1 MKNYIFLLNFCI
13 SIATF
18 AQIKVRVFDAQD
30 EFRLTGANL
39 YSDTKQFLGET
50 DELGELDI
58 NDSIHFIDVL
68 KNGYFT
74 ESIQTNGKKLIE
86 IMMKPSFISLDEV
99 TFTTNDSV
107 GRNIIIKAIRNQSR
121 NTIKNGGNIFLKSYT
136 KFWSTVNNDSIPFII
151 QPQSHKD
158 SVNNQWKKLLDNSHL
173 FLGERAMDHKVSKRF
188 GLKNIVQSSRI
199 SGMRSPLYEYLAMQP
214 IAFNFDQDKINFFF
228 KGIVNP
234 VSREGLSNYRY
245 GFKED
250 IFIDGRKTIV
260 ISFFPSIKTDKRQI
274 KGTLWIDDKTFAL
287 VKFEGENTS
296 TNYVAELEADW
307 KLNNGTWIPNQQKYR
322 MEAGNFKI
330 TEKLAGSDFI
340 DKKEKIWI
348 NLETTFKD
356 IQNPAHFKRN
366 EFLGYEDEIS
376 FQNMDEKKW
385 DNVMENY
392 RDSSLSSKERNT
404 YTTIDSIADK
414 YKLERQMKLMR
425 IMSSGGK
432 LSLGKVDLD
441 LTKILAFNDYE
452 GFRLGA
458 AFNTNENWSDKYSLN
473 AYSAYGFKDESFK
486 FGFGGDYFINKPYS
500 GRIFAKYSQD
510 VSASGKTPILLQS
523 NYTRLMSG
531 AFSNI
536 YNHEYFSYKRYSL
549 GYEQDIFKN
558 VTFNISANYEKQ
570 QAEFDYSF
578 QNNID
583 WYDLY
588 NTQLAIRFAPKDK
601 FIRTPYGKV
610 TVNSGKSVFYATL
623 TKYWDVFNSD
633 YDPLRFNVSYF
644 DVFDTRV
651 GKTNFNVNAGWV
663 EGKIPLMNLF
673 EGQGN
678 AKRNDFLNFGV
689 GGLTNFETMRPG
701 EFYSDRFV
709 SFQLKHIFAGVKVGN
724 KIILPQFVYR
734 GVLGDMKDKADHQN
748 LEFKTL
754 NHYYHETG
762 IEVNNLIFKTFG
774 LGAFY
779 RLGAYS
785 EEKFKDNFYL
795 KLTVNLNFL

>member
-1 MKNYIFLLNFCI
+1 MKNYLFLFNLCLSI
-13 SIATF
+13 SVF

-30 EFRLTGANL
+30 EFRLMGANV
-39 YSDTKQFLGET
+39 YSDTKQFLGQT
-50 DELGELDI
+50 DEMGELNI
-58 NDSIHFIDVL
+58 QDSIHFVEVI

-74 ESIQTNGKKLIE
+74 ESVQLNGKKLVE
-86 IMMKPSFISLDEV
+86 IMMKPSYISLDEV
-99 TFTTNDSV
+99 SFTTNDSV
-107 GRNIIIKAIRNQSR
+107 GRNIIIKAIRNQSK
-121 NTIKNGGNIFLKSYT
+121 NTIKKGGNIFLRSYT

-151 QPQSHKD
+151 QPQNHRD
-158 SVNNQWKKLLDNSHL
+158 TINNQWKKLLDNSHL
-173 FLGERAMDHKVSKRF
+173 FLGERAMDHKISKRL

-250 IFIDGRKTIV
+250 IFLNGRKTAV
-260 ISFFPSIKTDKRQI
+260 VSFFPSIKKEGRQI
-274 KGTLWIDDKTFAL
+274 KGTLWLDDKTHAL
-287 VKFEGENTS
+287 IRLEAENTS
-296 TNYVAELEADW
+296 ANYVAELEADW

-322 MEAGNFKI
+322 MEAGNFKFSD
-330 TEKLAGSDFI
+330 KLANTEVI

-348 NLETTFKD
+348 NLETSFKD
-356 IQNPAHFKRN
+356 IRNPAHFKRN

-376 FQNMDEKKW
+376 FQNMNESKW
-385 DNVMENY
+385 DNVMEEY
-392 RDSSLSSKERNT
+392 RDVSLSNKDRNT
-404 YTTIDSIADK
+404 YVKIDSVGDH
-414 YKLERQMKLMR
+414 YKLLQQQRLSR
-425 IMSSGGK
+425 IIHSGGK

-452 GFRLGA
+452 GFRVGG
-458 AFNTNENWSDKYSLN
+458 AFNTNENFSERFSLN
-473 AYSAYGFKDESFK
+473 AYSAYGFKDKNFK
-486 FGFGGDYFINKPYS
+486 FGFGGDYFVNKPYS

-510 VSASGKTPILLQS
+510 VSASGKMPIILQS
-523 NYTRLMSG
+523 NYTRLISG

-536 YNHEYFSYKRYSL
+536 YNHEYYSFKKYSA

-558 VTFNISANYEKQ
+558 VTFNLSANIEKQ
-570 QAEFDYSF
+570 QAEFDYTYA
-578 QNNID
+578 ND
-583 WYDLY
+583 KGWYDLF
-588 NTQLAIRFAPKDK
+588 NTQLAVRFAPKDK

-623 TKYWDVFNSD
+623 TKYWDIFNTD
-633 YDPLRFNVSYF
+633 YDPIRFNVSYF
-644 DVFDTRV
+644 DVFDSRL
-651 GKTNFNVNAGWV
+651 GKSNFNMNIGWV
-663 EGKIPLMNLF
+663 EGKMPLMNMF

-678 AKRNDFLNFGV
+678 AKRNDVLNFGV

-709 SFQLKHIFAGVKVGN
+709 SFQVKHIFAGVKVGK
-724 KIILPQFVYR
+724 KIIFPQFVYR
-734 GVLGDMKDKADHQN
+734 GVLGDMSNKEDHQ
-748 LEFKTL
+748 EIQFKTL

-762 IEVNNLIFKTFG
+762 IEVNNILLKSFG

-785 EEKFKDNFYL
+785 EEKFQDNIYL